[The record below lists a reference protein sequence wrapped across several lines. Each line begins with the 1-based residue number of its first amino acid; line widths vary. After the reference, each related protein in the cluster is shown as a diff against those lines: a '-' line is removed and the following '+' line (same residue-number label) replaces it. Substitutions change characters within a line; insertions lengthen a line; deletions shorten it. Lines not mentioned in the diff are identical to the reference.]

1 MLNIDENMISAVYEK
16 PGSLKI
22 NHYVPGT
29 RIPIL
34 SDDDLLASND
44 LDKPLLNL
52 AWHISKEIH
61 GYLVKSGYTGPIT
74 DILDS
79 DDFS

>member
-1 MLNIDENMISAVYEK
+1 M
-16 PGSLKI
+16 
-22 NHYVPGT
+22 PGT

-34 SDDDLLASND
+34 SDDDLLAND
-44 LDKPLLNL
+44 NLEMPLLNL

-61 GYLVKSGYTGPIT
+61 GYLVKSGYKGPIT
-74 DILDS
+74 DILGS